1 VLHKSTQKQYAMKSM
16 QKAKIMWRESFDDI
30 MLEQQLLR
38 KLHHPFLVNM
48 QYAFQDRENVYL
60 VSDLM
65 SGGDLRYNH
74 AKVGQFGEEQV
85 KFIVGCLAVALE
97 YIH

>member
-1 VLHKSTQKQYAMKSM
+1 MKSM

>member
-1 VLHKSTQKQYAMKSM
+1 
-16 QKAKIMWRESFDDI
+16 MWRESLNDI
-30 MLEQQLLR
+30 MTEQQLLR
-38 KLHHPFLVNM
+38 KLHHPFVVNM

-65 SGGDLRYNH
+65 AGGDLRYNH
-74 AKVGQFGEEQV
+74 AKVGQFAEEQV
-85 KFIVGCLAVALE
+85 KFIVACLAVALD